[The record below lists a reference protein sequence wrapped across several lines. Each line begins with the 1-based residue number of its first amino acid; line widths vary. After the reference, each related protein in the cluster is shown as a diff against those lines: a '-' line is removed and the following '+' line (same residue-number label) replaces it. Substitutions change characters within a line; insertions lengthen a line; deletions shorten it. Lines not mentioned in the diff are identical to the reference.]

1 MRVNAA
7 DSNAS
12 HSPPVSLAPLIAL
25 LSRLSNGEKDST
37 RRLAVVPSTD
47 TKQIK
52 SWPFHY

>member
-7 DSNAS
+7 DSDAR
-12 HSPPVSLAPLIAL
+12 HPPPVSLAPLIAL
-25 LSRLSNGEKDST
+25 LSRLSNGERDSA

-47 TKQIK
+47 TKRIK